1 MPTSSYTAPHF
12 LATLFHLTLLYT
24 VRVMLKRHSLRCAVN
39 TCLFLTGSDVMQKTV
54 LIADDHPVY
63 LLGLRTLLQTRP
75 DLYRVVH
82 EALSA
87 DELMSK
93 LAREPVDIII
103 TDLSMPGTR
112 SPDGLIMIRSLIRHY
127 PQSMIVVV
135 TMITNPELLD
145 SLRRSGVHA
154 VLNKASLSNN
164 LLQTLRSTLQGHF
177 EPVKPHAQLTERE
190 TEVLRLLVRGFTV
203 NEISAQLNRT
213 KQTISTQ
220 KKSAMSKLNARNDF
234 ELLQCAQSLGLVS

>member
-1 MPTSSYTAPHF
+1 
-12 LATLFHLTLLYT
+12 
-24 VRVMLKRHSLRCAVN
+24 
-39 TCLFLTGSDVMQKTV
+39 
-54 LIADDHPVY
+54 VY

-164 LLQTLRSTLQGHF
+164 LLQTLRSTLQ
-177 EPVKPHAQLTERE
+177 
-190 TEVLRLLVRGFTV
+190 
-203 NEISAQLNRT
+203 
-213 KQTISTQ
+213 
-220 KKSAMSKLNARNDF
+220 
-234 ELLQCAQSLGLVS
+234 

>member
-1 MPTSSYTAPHF
+1 MCGE
-12 LATLFHLTLLYT
+12 HLSFPC
-24 VRVMLKRHSLRCAVN
+24 RIGCHA
-39 TCLFLTGSDVMQKTV
+39 KTV

-87 DELMSK
+87 DELMNK
-93 LAREPVDIII
+93 LASEPVDIII

-112 SPDGLIMIRSLIRHY
+112 SPDGLTMIRSLIRHY

-145 SLRRSGVHA
+145 SLRRSGCMPF
-154 VLNKASLSNN
+154 
-164 LLQTLRSTLQGHF
+164 STKPVCPTICCRRCAAPGQI
-177 EPVKPHAQLTERE
+177 EPVKPQAQLTERE

-220 KKSAMSKLNARNDF
+220 KECHEQTQRRNDF

>member
-1 MPTSSYTAPHF
+1 MPPSNYTAHHF
-12 LATLFHLTLLYT
+12 LATLFHLILLYT

-39 TCLFLTGSDVMQKTV
+39 TCLFLAGSDVMLKTV

-87 DELMSK
+87 DELMNK
-93 LAREPVDIII
+93 LASEPVDIII

-112 SPDGLIMIRSLIRHY
+112 SPDGLTMIRSLIRHY

-164 LLQTLRSTLQGHF
+164 LLQTLRSTLRGQI
-177 EPVKPHAQLTERE
+177 EPVKPQAQLTERE

>member
-1 MPTSSYTAPHF
+1 MPPSNYTAHHF

-39 TCLFLTGSDVMQKTV
+39 TCLFLAGSDVMLKTV

-87 DELMSK
+87 DELMNK
-93 LAREPVDIII
+93 LASEPVDIII

-112 SPDGLIMIRSLIRHY
+112 SPDGLTMIRSL
-127 PQSMIVVV
+127 P
-135 TMITNPELLD
+135 
-145 SLRRSGVHA
+145 
-154 VLNKASLSNN
+154 
-164 LLQTLRSTLQGHF
+164 
-177 EPVKPHAQLTERE
+177 
-190 TEVLRLLVRGFTV
+190 
-203 NEISAQLNRT
+203 
-213 KQTISTQ
+213 
-220 KKSAMSKLNARNDF
+220 
-234 ELLQCAQSLGLVS
+234 